1 MSEERLGD
9 DGVRLQYK
17 LAVSRW
23 RDIRTQ
29 MCDKS
34 VLMVGKLGPSAH
46 QAEPRCGKRP
56 NLPSKLLTI
65 HKIQEQRRSATLE
78 GPAPKKHVGLC
89 QL

>member
-34 VLMVGKLGPSAH
+34 VLMVGKP
-46 QAEPRCGKRP
+46 
-56 NLPSKLLTI
+56 
-65 HKIQEQRRSATLE
+65 
-78 GPAPKKHVGLC
+78 
-89 QL
+89 